1 MPSKKRKRKE
11 LLKIGSSKGQK
22 KINFGKKTKKEEER
36 CRKVSHFRLLY
47 YFLQ

>member
-22 KINFGKKTKKEEER
+22 KINFGKKTKKEER
-36 CRKVSHFRLLY
+36 CRKVSHFRLL
-47 YFLQ
+47 